1 MKGLIL
7 DQLAPLAF
15 DISVLNKNYL
25 DDWYILSKHEKWWTL
40 QTAGGAALHTK
51 QGILVQPDFSW
62 NSQHIGFE

>member
-25 DDWYILSKHEKWWTL
+25 DDWYILSKHDNGDL
-40 QTAGGAALHTK
+40 
-51 QGILVQPDFSW
+51 
-62 NSQHIGFE
+62 